1 MKKNLMLLDPLR
13 NIEKPRFNGV
23 YSRDKL
29 LRIKDGAYF
38 MNLDGKQSKGTYWVL
53 LFYWQK
59 YSCLLWFLWNW
70 KTFGRGI
77 KVYKLY
83 KIKVKFK
90 IMILLYVNFIVS
102 LSLNII
108 SGKTLLDYTNLFF
121 SNGCK
126 KNGKIIYKWFKEKY
140 GLRKRKP

>member
-1 MKKNLMLLDPLR
+1 MERISWISMANKVQELIGFYYFIDR
-13 NIEKPRFNGV
+13 NIVVYFGSYGIEKLSEEVLR
-23 YSRDKL
+23 YTRYTKSRL
-29 LRIKDGAYF
+29 
-38 MNLDGKQSKGTYWVL
+38 NLSRATYL
-53 LFYWQK
+53 EY
-59 YSCLLWFLWNW
+59 
-70 KTFGRGI
+70 
-77 KVYKLY
+77 
-83 KIKVKFK
+83 K

-126 KNGKIIYKWFKEKY
+126 KNGKIIHKWFKEKY

>member
-1 MKKNLMLLDPLR
+1 MANKVQELIGFYYFIDR
-13 NIEKPRFNGV
+13 NIVVYFGSYGIEKLSEEVLR
-23 YSRDKL
+23 YTRYTKSRL
-29 LRIKDGAYF
+29 
-38 MNLDGKQSKGTYWVL
+38 NLSRATYL
-53 LFYWQK
+53 EY
-59 YSCLLWFLWNW
+59 
-70 KTFGRGI
+70 
-77 KVYKLY
+77 
-83 KIKVKFK
+83 K

-108 SGKTLLDYTNLFF
+108 SGKTLLDYTNLFL